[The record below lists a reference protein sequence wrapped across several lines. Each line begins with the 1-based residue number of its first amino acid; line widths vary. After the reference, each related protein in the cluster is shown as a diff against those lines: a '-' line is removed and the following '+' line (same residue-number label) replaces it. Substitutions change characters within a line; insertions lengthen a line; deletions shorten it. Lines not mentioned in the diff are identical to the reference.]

1 MKPAARRWFGLAACA
16 AGSAAAAPFDLDQ
29 HGLTGSWYNPATS
42 GQGIEIEV
50 YPDFDDPT
58 QGILFAGW
66 FTYDVSAADGQRWYA
81 MSGLATPSGEADL
94 HIYSVY
100 GGNFAA
106 PPIVA
111 PSAPLGT
118 AALTFADCAH
128 GTLVYRFDDGR
139 SGQIPLVRLTPN
151 VTCTPAGDDV
161 HAVTDTYGLSGNWY
175 DPNAGGQGLMFDFA
189 PSLGGVF
196 AAWYTFAQNGQSLG
210 ATGASQ
216 RWYTLQATGFVP
228 GSSALTNI
236 PLIDTTGGA
245 FDSPVATNSIQVGSA
260 DIVFQN
266 CNALTLTYRFDRGE
280 NAALSGVL
288 HLQRAGPVPAICNL

>member
-1 MKPAARRWFGLAACA
+1 MRRTARLAFGLAALA
-16 AGSAAAAPFDLDQ
+16 AGPAAAAPFDLDQ
-29 HGLTGSWYNPATS
+29 HGLTGSWYNPATP

-66 FTYDVSAADGQRWYA
+66 FTYDTSAAGGQRWYA
-81 MSGLATPSGEADL
+81 MTGLATPTGEADL
-94 HIYSVY
+94 HIYSAY

-118 AALTFADCAH
+118 ATLTFSDCNN
-128 GTLVYRFDDGR
+128 GTLDYRFDDGR
-139 SGQIPLVRLTPN
+139 SGRVPLARLTPN

-161 HAVTDTYGLSGNWY
+161 YAATGTYGLSGNWY
-175 DPNAGGQGLMFDFA
+175 EPNTGGQGLMFDFA
-189 PSLGGVF
+189 PSLSGVF
-196 AAWYTFAQNGQSLG
+196 AAWYTFAQNGQSIG
-210 ATGASQ
+210 AGASQ
-216 RWYTLQATGFVP
+216 RWYTLQATGFAP
-228 GSSALTNI
+228 GVGALAGIPIVDTN
-236 PLIDTTGGA
+236 GGA
-245 FDSPVATNSIQVGSA
+245 FDAPVATSSTQVGSA
-260 DIVFQN
+260 DLAFQN

-288 HLQRAGPVPAICNL
+288 HLQRAGPTPAICNL